1 MSDGIQAKATGQILT
16 KLRAE
21 AGVTQA
27 ALAQNLTVSP
37 ARVSR
42 IESGDVELT
51 QDEMAEYLRVLGT
64 DRAADFGRY
73 LQQAW
78 SHIQRPDF
86 EHPDL
91 IPIRLAEE
99 TLQRIAELRTPELTS
114 AFAKQLDLFEA
125 RIKQHAIY
133 LQSTQHSIA
142 FLGSIGVG
150 KSTAICTLTGLRLQG
165 PEQLNQQMALE
176 VGGGGTTVCEVR
188 IRRGPRWGLS
198 ITPRPDDAIR
208 ADVTDFCEYLIRVT
222 STDTSETP
230 ETNIGVP
237 RETERVIRNMSRLTV
252 VSKKDDG
259 RKRIRTDPAKELVS
273 TFPEVSA
280 LAVEILTRMDLPRR
294 QTRVLW
300 YPEGSSQAPMEWLQA
315 EFAKINNGRNAEVT
329 IPDLIEV
336 TMPDAVFAHP
346 HLQIEIIDTKGI
358 DQTVQR
364 EDLERHF
371 DDPRTL
377 TVLCSAFL
385 DAPEQAVQT
394 LLERAI
400 SSGVSRV
407 AETTLVLVLARP
419 GEAAAMKDDSGNAVQ
434 DDHEGYDFKR
444 DQVDLALRRIT
455 PAEFMVEFFNAKYDD
470 LTPVRDSLL
479 RALESMRRERHEQIH
494 LLAAQIETLIAN
506 REREEATAVLQ
517 EALSHVRVW
526 LERNRDGR
534 EPTGSV
540 QRSLITAIS
549 TVHPASVR
557 ASVRRHGSWQNLD
570 YYYQIGFE
578 AKRIA
583 AQHIKSRVDE
593 LAVIVTNLLHNK
605 EFAAAHGILSE
616 LLAKAND
623 LVESLL
629 RKAQLTG
636 QTLYEEAL
644 RGDVTFW
651 QQSAEQWGLGS
662 GYRERVANVSDGWFA
677 VPDQQARRKVVLDF
691 VQSAWQGLT
700 DELEGL
706 MTSVSEP
713 VAS

>member
-1 MSDGIQAKATGQILT
+1 MSDGIHVKATGQILT

-21 AGVTQA
+21 AGITQA

-42 IESGDVELT
+42 IEAGEVELT
-51 QDEMAEYLRVLGT
+51 PDEMADYLRVLGT
-64 DRAADFGRY
+64 DRAADFGSY
-73 LQQAW
+73 LQQPW
-78 SHIQRPDF
+78 NHLQRPDF

-91 IPIRLAEE
+91 PAIRLAEE
-99 TLQRIAELRTPELTS
+99 TLQRIGELRTPELTS

-125 RIKQHAIY
+125 RITQHANY
-133 LQSTQHSIA
+133 LLPTHHAIA

-273 TFPEVSA
+273 TYPEVSA

-300 YPEGSSQAPMEWLQA
+300 YPEGCSLAPIEWLQA

-371 DDPRTL
+371 DDARTL

-400 SSGVSRV
+400 SSGVSKV
-407 AETTLVLVLARP
+407 AEMTLVLVLARP

-455 PAEFMVEFFNAKYDD
+455 PAEFTVEFFNAKYDD
-470 LTPVRDSLL
+470 LTPVRASLL
-479 RALESMRRERHEQIH
+479 RALERMRRERHEQIH

-506 REREEATAVLQ
+506 REREEAAAAVLQ

-557 ASVRRHGSWQNLD
+557 ASVRRHGSWGNLD

-593 LAVIVTNLLHNK
+593 LGVIVANLLHKK

-644 RGDVTFW
+644 RGDVAFW
-651 QQSAEQWGLGS
+651 QQSADQWGLGS
-662 GYRERVANVSDGWFA
+662 GYRERVANVSDSWFA
-677 VPDQQARRKVVLDF
+677 VSDQQARRKVVLDF
-691 VQSAWQGLT
+691 VQSAWRSLIE
-700 DELEGL
+700 ELESL

-713 VAS
+713 VA

>member
-1 MSDGIQAKATGQILT
+1 MDDCIQPRTTGQVLS
-16 KLRAE
+16 KLRAD

-42 IESGDVELT
+42 IESGEVELT
-51 QDEMAEYLRVLGT
+51 NDETAEYLRVLGT
-64 DRAADFGRY
+64 ERATEFGHY

-78 SHIQRPDF
+78 NHLQRPDF

-91 IPIRLAEE
+91 LPIRCAEE
-99 TLQRIAELRTPELTS
+99 TLQRISELRTPELTS
-114 AFAKQLDLFEA
+114 AFAKQLDLFED
-125 RIKQHAIY
+125 RIRQHASY
-133 LQSTQHSIA
+133 LLPVHHSIA

-150 KSTAICTLTGLRLQG
+150 KSTAICTLTGLRLHG

-198 ITPRPDDAIR
+198 ISPRPDDAIR
-208 ADVTDFCEYLIRVT
+208 ADVTDFCEYLLRAT
-222 STDTSETP
+222 SSDTSETS
-230 ETNIGVP
+230 ESNIGVP

-252 VSKKDDG
+252 ISKKDDG
-259 RKRIRTDPAKELVS
+259 RKRLRIDPAKELAS
-273 TFPEVSA
+273 SFSEVPS

-300 YPEGSSQAPMEWLQA
+300 YPDGSSQPPMEWLQA
-315 EFAKINNGRNAEVT
+315 EFAKINNGRNPEVT

-336 TMPDAVFAHP
+336 SMPGAVFAHP
-346 HLQIEIIDTKGI
+346 HLQIEVIDTKGI

-371 DDPRTL
+371 DDARTL

-407 AETTLVLVLARP
+407 AGTTLVLVLARP
-419 GEAAAMKDDSGNAVQ
+419 GESAAMKDDSGNAVQ
-434 DDHEGYDFKR
+434 DEHEGYDFKR

-455 PAEFMVEFFNAKYDD
+455 PAELSVEFFNAKYDD

-479 RALESMRRERHEQIH
+479 RALEHMRRERREQIE
-494 LLAAQIETLIAN
+494 LLARQVDSLIAN
-506 REREEATAVLQ
+506 REREEAAATLQ
-517 EALSHVRVW
+517 EALRPVRAW
-526 LERNRDGR
+526 LQQNREGR
-534 EPTGSV
+534 EPTGAV

-570 YYYQIGFE
+570 YYYQLGFE

-583 AQHIKSRVDE
+583 AQYTKSRVDE
-593 LAVIVTNLLHNK
+593 LGVIVNNLLHI
-605 EFAAAHGILSE
+605 EDLAPAHGILSE

-623 LVESLL
+623 FVESLL

-636 QTLYEEAL
+636 QTLYEDAL
-644 RGDVTFW
+644 RSDVSFW
-651 QQSAEQWGLGS
+651 QQSAEQWGVGS
-662 GYRERVANVSDGWFA
+662 GYRERVANVSDLWFS
-677 VPDQQARRKVVLDF
+677 VPEQQIRLRVVLDF
-691 VQSAWQGLT
+691 VQTAWHDLIEKL
-700 DELEGL
+700 DGL
-706 MTSVSEP
+706 MKAVTDDRE
-713 VAS
+713 